1 MPSASSTPNEITAK
15 LGLHGVLDSEVVKT
29 LTVTYN
35 GLLNNPAFPNT
46 PVDLAVYK
54 AGIDSFAALVVDAED
69 GGTKAIKAKDKQ
81 RVEVIRMYTLLG
93 HYVEAACND
102 DVATFN
108 TSSFTAVSTVRANTP
123 QPLGNASIKWVDR
136 GANSGQ
142 VLVRV
147 APLTGAVS
155 YELRYG
161 LVGNGGAPPA
171 TWTSLPLAG
180 TKTVT
185 LNNLTAGAD
194 YAFQVRALGKLGY
207 SDWSDSVTF
216 ICA

>member
-93 HYVEAACND
+93 HYVEAACD
-102 DVATFN
+102 DDPAIF
-108 TSSFTAVSTVRANTP
+108 ST
-123 QPLGNASIKWVDR
+123 
-136 GANSGQ
+136 
-142 VLVRV
+142 
-147 APLTGAVS
+147 
-155 YELRYG
+155 
-161 LVGNGGAPPA
+161 
-171 TWTSLPLAG
+171 
-180 TKTVT
+180 
-185 LNNLTAGAD
+185 
-194 YAFQVRALGKLGY
+194 
-207 SDWSDSVTF
+207 
-216 ICA
+216 